1 MRERILG
8 PTHPD
13 TSYYVRYRGAV
24 YADAGKFT
32 RCISLW
38 NHALDIQRG
47 SLESCHQMTV
57 SSFFS
62 FAELFSF
69 MSDAC
74 VTNDEIGYRQVPA
87 LLTFEDIIHVLIKA
101 VNELCEPKEA
111 PSAFDLSPRL
121 LLISLD
127 LFNMA
132 LKYVYLINTFFRGHH
147 TTSFYL

>member
-38 NHALDIQRG
+38 NHALDIQRS
-47 SLESCHQMTV
+47 SLESGHQMTV

-69 MSDAC
+69 MSDTCA
-74 VTNDEIGYRQVPA
+74 TNDDNGYRP
-87 LLTFEDIIHVLIKA
+87 LLSPLTFEDVIQVLVKA
-101 VNELCEPKEA
+101 VNELCEPKEL
-111 PSAFDLSPRL
+111 PMVFDLSPRL

-132 LKYVYLINTFFRGHH
+132 LKYVSLFLISTFTRHD
-147 TTSFYL
+147 

>member
-1 MRERILG
+1 
-8 PTHPD
+8 
-13 TSYYVRYRGAV
+13 
-24 YADAGKFT
+24 
-32 RCISLW
+32 
-38 NHALDIQRG
+38 
-47 SLESCHQMTV
+47 MTV

-74 VTNDEIGYRQVPA
+74 ATNDDNGYRQVPA
-87 LLTFEDIIHVLIKA
+87 LLTFEDVIQVLVKA

-111 PSAFDLSPRL
+111 SSAFDLSPRL

-132 LKYVYLINTFFRGHH
+132 LKYVYILIEILKMILSYITTKILIHSYVQLLDWSGTMNTL
-147 TTSFYL
+147 T